1 MRKCLAAIAIVIS
14 LAISGMPLST
24 ADMLIFATN
33 SSEDRKQPVDM
44 NYRYEPMGISVNVMD
59 SNKGEI
65 IIKANFSS
73 ALSPTSFMNYGGAQP
88 LLRLKILN
96 TLTTFKGDNG
106 YIWLEAPNNQPY
118 QGSTRIDAVS
128 SIYSDPKVGP
138 SAGRKSLAYC
148 NPKTWMD
155 SGGSSGWVAFSID
168 RNCADINDMFWVV
181 GYMDSDIWNS
191 TYMYDS
197 KYFPLEP
204 FLVNMGSVP
213 RPPKMKDQIV
223 VMSPALGNQRMEI
236 PEITTKLTSS
246 MGLPVLVTSLTPSV
260 CIATINGTTL
270 QISLKNSGTCSLDA
284 YAPGSSLVNPS
295 PHVQYGFYV
304 APYVKQYQQIYRN
317 VPTSA
322 QVGDSDYELYFEAS
336 SRLPVSSYS
345 VTPSVCNFENPS
357 TRPLSL
363 SILEPGVCE
372 IRADQAGSERW
383 YPESIQISFYVN
395 PAPKVKPTPS
405 PAASTSKPKPTP
417 TPSVIIGGG
426 ATAYPTTQGPSRTLK
441 PTVLENTKTTITCV
455 RTIMGKTQK
464 QTISKVNPKCPSGWK
479 KK

>member
-1 MRKCLAAIAIVIS
+1 MSSASAEAPIF
-14 LAISGMPLST
+14 T
-24 ADMLIFATN
+24 AN
-33 SSEDRKQPVDM
+33 SIEDRKQPAAM
-44 NYRYEPMGISVNVMD
+44 SYRYAMKGISSYILDTKPSELVVKVNFAGAIN
-59 SNKGEI
+59 S
-65 IIKANFSS
+65 
-73 ALSPTSFMNYGGAQP
+73 TSFMQYGSSLP
-88 LLRLKILN
+88 LLRLKIL
-96 TLTTFKGDNG
+96 TTGGQKDDTGF
-106 YIWLEAPNNQPY
+106 IWLDAPSSAPY
-118 QGSTRIDAVS
+118 QGKTPILAVGS
-128 SIYSDPKVGP
+128 YYSDGKSGVPQ
-138 SAGRKSLAYC
+138 GRQSLSKCA
-148 NPKTWMD
+148 PKTWMD
-155 SGGSSGWVAFSID
+155 STDSSDWVAFSID
-168 RNCADINDMFWVV
+168 MNCADIPTTISLTAFL
-181 GYMDSDIWNS
+181 DSDLYS
-191 TYMYDS
+191 PVSYADS
-197 KYFPLEP
+197 KYSPEAPLY
-204 FLVNMGSVP
+204 LDLRQVP

-223 VMSPALGNQRMEI
+223 VMSPALGNQRMET

-260 CIATINGTTL
+260 CSATINGTTL

-284 YAPGSSLVNPS
+284 YAPGTSLVNPS